1 MSSKQVRADE
11 LAAMVDGQ
19 LQGDGSVIIEGLDSI
34 EAAGPG
40 QITFLARASRAELLQ
55 TTKASAV
62 IVPLEIET
70 SEKTL
75 IRVKNPYLASAIIH
89 NFLLE
94 EPFEATGI
102 HPRAHLG
109 AGCQIGGEVS
119 IEPCAVLGDN
129 VRIGERVR
137 IGAGV
142 FIGDNSSIGDDTVIR
157 ANVSIEHG
165 CAIGKRV
172 TIHCGTVI
180 GSDGYGYAQ
189 DDRGN
194 HVKRP
199 QVGSVRIDDD
209 VEIGANCCVDRAA
222 FGLTWIKSG
231 TKIDNFVQVAHNVVV
246 GENCLLV
253 SYAALSGSTILGRN
267 VVMGGKSSTKGHV
280 RLADGVMVAGMG
292 AVNKDLPAGAVV
304 GGVPAIPIKQWT
316 KAATVYGKIP
326 EMRAEVRKLRK
337 QLDEL
342 QARLA
347 AKEENGKER

>member
-1 MSSKQVRADE
+1 MSIKQVRADE

-19 LQGDGSVIIEGLDSI
+19 LTGDGSVVIHSVDSI
-34 EAAGPG
+34 QEAGPG
-40 QITFLARASRAELLQ
+40 QITFLAKSSEAELLK
-55 TTKASAV
+55 TTGASVV
-62 IVPLEIET
+62 IVPLDVES

-75 IRVKNPYLASAIIH
+75 IRVNNPYLASAIIH

-94 EPFEATGI
+94 EPFEAKGI
-102 HPRAHLG
+102 HPRAHVG
-109 AGCQIGGEVS
+109 TGCEIGSEVT
-119 IEPCAVLGDN
+119 IEACAVLGEN

-142 FIGDNSSIGDDTVIR
+142 YVGDNSSIGDDTVIR

-165 CAIGKRV
+165 CTIGRRV
-172 TIHCGTVI
+172 SIHCGTVI

-189 DDRGN
+189 DERGN
-194 HVKRP
+194 HIKRP

-222 FGLTWIKSG
+222 FGLTWIQSG
-231 TKIDNFVQVAHNVVV
+231 TKIDNFVQIAHNVVV

-253 SYAALSGSTILGRN
+253 SYAALAGSTTLGRN

-280 RLADGVMVAGMG
+280 HLGDGVMVAGTG
-292 AVNKDLPAGAVV
+292 AVNKNLPAGAVV

-316 KAATVYGKIP
+316 RAATVYGKFP
-326 EMRAEVRKLRK
+326 EIRSEVRRLRK

-342 QARLA
+342 QAQIA
-347 AKEENGKER
+347 AKE